1 MSKSW
6 SESTKWLVIISS
18 LAALV
23 WLVYRFSQ
31 IISPLALAVIL
42 AYVLNPP
49 VRLLTTRAKL
59 PRTLAVVCIYLALIV
74 ILSLVIVAFVPSLIQ
89 QVKSINVDFQ
99 NIVEGISR
107 FFERPLFIFG
117 FYIDLLDVYQEVS
130 GTIQSIVSPLASQT
144 VSFLFGLASGVA
156 WLVFVLIVSFYLLKD
171 AGKLGRS
178 INELV
183 PADYRYEVRRLGEE
197 VNVVWNAFFRS
208 QLVLCAVVG
217 AVVGVTMQ
225 VVGMRNALILGIIA
239 GVLEII
245 PNIGPIVA
253 AVPAVLIAYF
263 QGSSYLSL
271 SNGWFALLVIGLYV
285 VIQQLENNILVPRII
300 GRSLNLHPLVVII
313 GALAGATLAGIL
325 GVFLAAPIL
334 ASLRIVGKHI
344 YCKLLDLEPFDHA
357 QGRPFDHAQGRPFDP
372 SASLRAGPSALPRA
386 GSFPVQEDTEEP
398 EPVQEE
404 EGEVD
409 AREEQ
414 VSK

>member
-6 SESTKWLVIISS
+6 SETTKWLVIISS
-18 LAALV
+18 LLALV
-23 WLVYRFSQ
+23 WIVYRFSQ

-49 VRLLTTRAKL
+49 VRFLTARIKL
-59 PRTLAVVCIYLALIV
+59 PRTLAVASVYLALIV
-74 ILSLVIVAFVPSLIQ
+74 ILSLALVAFVPSLIQ
-89 QVKSINVDFQ
+89 QVTSINVDFQ

-107 FFERPLFIFG
+107 FFEQPLFIFG

-130 GTIQSIVSPLASQT
+130 GTLQSIISPLASQT
-144 VSFLFGLASGVA
+144 VSFLIGLASGFA
-156 WLVFVLIVSFYLLKD
+156 WLIFVLIVSFYLLKD
-171 AGKLGRS
+171 LGKLGRS
-178 INELV
+178 IYGLV
-183 PADYRYEVRRLGEE
+183 PGDYRDEVRRLGEE
-197 VNVVWNAFFRS
+197 VNVVWSAFFRS

-217 AVVGVTMQ
+217 AVVGVTMR
-225 VVGMRNALILGIIA
+225 VVGVRNALILGIIA

-245 PNIGPIVA
+245 PNVGPIVA

-263 QGSSYLSL
+263 QGSTYLSL
-271 SNGWFALLVIGLYV
+271 SNGWVALLVIGLYV

-325 GVFLAAPIL
+325 GMFLAAPIL

-344 YCKLLDLEPFDHA
+344 YCKLLDLE
-357 QGRPFDHAQGRPFDP
+357 PFDHAQGRPFDP

-404 EGEVD
+404 GEVD